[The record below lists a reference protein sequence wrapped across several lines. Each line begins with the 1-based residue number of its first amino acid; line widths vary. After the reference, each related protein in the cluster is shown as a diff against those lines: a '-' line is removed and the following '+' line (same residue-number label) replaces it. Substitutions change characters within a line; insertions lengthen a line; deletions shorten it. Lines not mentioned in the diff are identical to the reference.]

1 MSLVTIFF
9 GSTLPVP
16 TIFIMLKLFK
26 STDIS
31 LKKSDKNTSYY
42 PIQKI
47 FVVID
52 LYCRYYYIG
61 KWLKSGEMYL
71 FVVKISTFAEYL
83 EYLHRLMNKE
93 LPKYLLEKRPL
104 MGTVTFSVLFAL
116 VFLNLYIPFS
126 DTAWFGLGNSVYFL
140 FTAGFAFVSLLILI
154 VSRVA
159 LYKLRNV
166 LRMTYLGYVLW
177 CVAEVILIC
186 LFYTFVTMDITDPGD
201 LNFIQVLGKS
211 LLYGTIS
218 LIVPYIIS
226 GMYFAIIDKNNTI
239 RLMHCKDV
247 VSDEPELHHDTK
259 ITLFD
264 NNGALKLSLSSGS
277 LFYIESDD
285 NYIKVWYSDNKGAL
299 KMYMLRC
306 RLKTVED
313 SFRNGPLVRCHRKYI
328 VNTEKVKVLR
338 KENEGYVL
346 ILGDESVPPIPVSK
360 TYTDNVLKIFS
371 SLSAF

>member
-1 MSLVTIFF
+1 MSRNSESMSLVTIFF

-93 LPKYLLEKRPL
+93 LPKYLLEKRQL

-159 LYKLRNV
+159 L
-166 LRMTYLGYVLW
+166 
-177 CVAEVILIC
+177 
-186 LFYTFVTMDITDPGD
+186 
-201 LNFIQVLGKS
+201 QVEECHEND
-211 LLYGTIS
+211 
-218 LIVPYIIS
+218 IS
-226 GMYFAIIDKNNTI
+226 GLCIMVCC
-239 RLMHCKDV
+239 R
-247 VSDEPELHHDTK
+247 
-259 ITLFD
+259 
-264 NNGALKLSLSSGS
+264 G
-277 LFYIESDD
+277 
-285 NYIKVWYSDNKGAL
+285 YSDMSVLYICHYG
-299 KMYMLRC
+299 YY
-306 RLKTVED
+306 
-313 SFRNGPLVRCHRKYI
+313 GPW
-328 VNTEKVKVLR
+328 
-338 KENEGYVL
+338 
-346 ILGDESVPPIPVSK
+346 
-360 TYTDNVLKIFS
+360 
-371 SLSAF
+371 

>member
-1 MSLVTIFF
+1 
-9 GSTLPVP
+9 
-16 TIFIMLKLFK
+16 MLKLFK

-93 LPKYLLEKRPL
+93 LPKYLLEKRQL

-166 LRMTYLGYVLW
+166 MRMTYLGYVLW

-201 LNFIQVLGKS
+201 LNFMQVLGKS

-346 ILGDESVPPIPVSK
+346 ILGDESVPPITVSK

>member
-1 MSLVTIFF
+1 
-9 GSTLPVP
+9 
-16 TIFIMLKLFK
+16 
-26 STDIS
+26 
-31 LKKSDKNTSYY
+31 
-42 PIQKI
+42 
-47 FVVID
+47 
-52 LYCRYYYIG
+52 
-61 KWLKSGEMYL
+61 
-71 FVVKISTFAEYL
+71 
-83 EYLHRLMNKE
+83 MNQE
-93 LPKYLLEKRPL
+93 LPKYLLEKRQL

-154 VSRVA
+154 ASRIA
-159 LYKLRNV
+159 LYKLGKV
-166 LRMTYLGYVLW
+166 LKMTYLGYILW
-177 CVAEVILIC
+177 CMSEVVLIC
-186 LFYTFVTMDITDPGD
+186 LFYTFVTMDIADPGN
-201 LNFIQVLGKS
+201 LTFMQVLGKS

-247 VSDEPELHHDTK
+247 VSDEPEPVLDTK

-264 NNGALKLSLSSGS
+264 NNGSLKLSVSSGN

-285 NYIKVWYSDNKGAL
+285 NYIKVWYSDSRGAL

-313 SFRNGPLVRCHRKYI
+313 SFKNGPLVRCHRKYI
-328 VNTEKVKVLR
+328 VNADKVRILR

-346 ILGDESVPPIPVSK
+346 DIGDGEIPSIPVSK
-360 TYTDNVLKIFS
+360 TYVENVLKVFS